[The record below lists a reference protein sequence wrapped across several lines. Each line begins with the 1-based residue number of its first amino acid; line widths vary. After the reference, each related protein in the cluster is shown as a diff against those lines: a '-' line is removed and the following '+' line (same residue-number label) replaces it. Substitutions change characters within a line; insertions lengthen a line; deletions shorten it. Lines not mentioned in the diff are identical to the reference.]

1 MVRDAQS
8 SSALPLTKHR
18 RRRPS
23 LSRRKLKNPRWKQRG
38 FLFSQTYYW
47 VMNQHNDKL
56 RALLRQW
63 REIEPRGNFEASVWR
78 RIWKAAARQRGGP
91 GPRRG
96 GGGPVGG
103 APAVAVG

>member
-78 RIWKAAARQRGGP
+78 RIRTAAAEQRE
-91 GPRRG
+91 RLSLVEVMERLL
-96 GGGPVGG
+96 
-103 APAVAVG
+103 